1 MSEKEELARLAKRK
15 KQIENKYAKLAKRR
29 LNELNKRVAP
39 KLDLMD
45 MTENEFDNF
54 VNQLVGMINKNS
66 QLQNNHNQGKNQQ
79 QQHPKNNQN
88 NNHNR
93 G

>member
-1 MSEKEELARLAKRK
+1 MSEASELKAFKEKLDRK
-15 KQIENKYAKLAKRR
+15 YGKIAKRR
-29 LNELNKRVAP
+29 LNKLNKRVAP

-54 VNQLVGMINKNS
+54 VNQLVGMINTNN
-66 QLQNNHNQGKNQQ
+66 QFQNNHNQGKNQQ
-79 QQHPKNNQN
+79 QQRPQNNQN